1 MDQTGIKNWYVLY
14 TKPRHEKKVAER
26 LRGAG
31 YTVYCPLQKVV
42 RKWSD
47 RTKVVEEPLFKGY
60 VFIEIE
66 DHKRDEVFTYPGTV
80 RYLFW
85 LRRPAIVREEE
96 IATIQKWMGH
106 YDHDKLK
113 VTDITPGS
121 YVRITSG
128 KFMNEEGI
136 LLDTSN
142 SKALVQ
148 LKELGIQL
156 SLDLNQ
162 NELQA
167 LQRPSWKKSQARQSE

>member
-1 MDQTGIKNWYVLY
+1 MKAADPAEGNWYVLY

-26 LRGAG
+26 LTSAG

-60 VFIEIE
+60 LFIQIE
-66 DHKRDEVFTYPGTV
+66 DHKRDEVFTHPGTV

-96 IATIQKWMGH
+96 IATIQKWLGH
-106 YDHDKLK
+106 YDHERLK
-113 VTDITPGS
+113 VTDIIPGS

-156 SLDLNQ
+156 SLDLTQ

-167 LQRPSWKKSQARQSE
+167 LQRPS